1 MVVDI
6 VLQIIVDVQPDG
18 SIVIPREELAN
29 LHLKKLAVVIIEG
42 IESKESFYKSIREL
56 EKTKPLKNKN
66 K

>member
-56 EKTKPLKNKN
+56 EKIKPLKNKN

>member
-1 MVVDI
+1 VVDI

-56 EKTKPLKNKN
+56 EKIKPLKNKN